1 MQLTIVEALSL
12 GALQGLTEFL
22 PVSSDGHLALAQ
34 LLFDVED
41 GGLPLNVLLHAGTLL
56 ATVIVLRARVRQSLL
71 AGGRGVIRPRQ
82 LLGSVAG
89 RDALVVAL
97 ATLPTA
103 VIGLLLRDP
112 VERWTSSPLAVGL
125 GFLLTTIALAST
137 RWAER
142 GDDEGPTASVALLLG
157 VVQGLAVLPGVSR
170 SGLTIAVALW
180 AGVRPARAFELS
192 MLISLPAIAGAVL
205 LEVPALLGAGFD
217 PGRGLVGAATAF
229 AVGLLALWLLRGTVV
244 RGHFPLF
251 ALWTLPLAVATLAMA
266 RVWPGGG

>member
-1 MQLTIVEALSL
+1 
-12 GALQGLTEFL
+12 
-22 PVSSDGHLALAQ
+22 
-34 LLFDVED
+34 
-41 GGLPLNVLLHAGTLL
+41 
-56 ATVIVLRARVRQSLL
+56 
-71 AGGRGVIRPRQ
+71 
-82 LLGSVAG
+82 
-89 RDALVVAL
+89 VVAV

-103 VIGLLLRDP
+103 AIGLLLRDP

-125 GFLLTTIALAST
+125 GFLLTTTALAST
-137 RWAER
+137 RWVEP
-142 GDDEGPTASVALLLG
+142 GDDEGPTSSVALLLG
-157 VVQGLAVLPGVSR
+157 IVQGLAVLPGVSR

-217 PGRGLVGAATAF
+217 PGLGAVGAGTAF

-251 ALWTLPLAVATLAMA
+251 ALWTLPLAIATLAMA
-266 RVWPGGG
+266 RAWPGGG

>member
-1 MQLTIVEALSL
+1 MQLSIVQALTL

-56 ATVIVLRARVRQSLL
+56 ATVIVLRARVGQTLL
-71 AGGRGVIRPRQ
+71 AGGRGILRPRQ
-82 LLGSVAG
+82 LTGSIAG
-89 RDALVVAL
+89 RDALVVAV
-97 ATLPTA
+97 ATLPTGI
-103 VIGLLLRDP
+103 IGLLLRDP
-112 VERWTSSPLAVGL
+112 VERWTASPLAVGL

-137 RWAER
+137 RWVTP
-142 GDDEGPTASVALLLG
+142 GDDEGPAATVALWLG

-192 MLISLPAIAGAVL
+192 MLISLPAILGAVL
-205 LEVPALLGAGFD
+205 LEVPALIGAGFD
-217 PGRGLVGAATAF
+217 PATGILGAGTAF
-229 AVGLLALWLLRGTVV
+229 AVGLIALWLLRGTVV
-244 RGHFPLF
+244 RGYFPLF
-251 ALWTLPLAVATLAMA
+251 ALWTLPLAAATLAMA
-266 RVWPGGG
+266 RAWPGGG

>member
-1 MQLTIVEALSL
+1 MQLSFIEAMTL

-56 ATVIVLRARVRQSLL
+56 ATLLVLRARVGQALL
-71 AGGRGVIRPRQ
+71 AGGRGLARPRQ
-82 LLGSVAG
+82 LTASIAG

-97 ATLPTA
+97 ATLPTG

-112 VERWTSSPLAVGL
+112 VARWTASPLAVGL
-125 GFLLTTIALAST
+125 GFLLTTAALTST
-137 RWAER
+137 RWAAS
-142 GDDEGPTASVALLLG
+142 GDDEVPSWGVALLLG

-205 LEVPALLGAGFD
+205 LEVPALLNAGFD
-217 PGRGLVGAATAF
+217 PVTGVVGAGTAF
-229 AVGLLALWLLRGTVV
+229 AVGLIALGLLRGSVV

-266 RVWPGGG
+266 RAWPGGG